1 MIRICPPQMAQRLAM
16 ESDVPRIAES
26 GAPGLE
32 VIGWASVF
40 APADMPAD
48 IVTKL
53 NRTLNTALAQLDVKE
68 REAAWWGHQDL
79 ARHTR

>member
-1 MIRICPPQMAQRLAM
+1 MCPGLRSLA
-16 ESDVPRIAES
+16 P
-26 GAPGLE
+26 PGLE

-68 REAAWWGHQDL
+68 REAAWWGHQAL